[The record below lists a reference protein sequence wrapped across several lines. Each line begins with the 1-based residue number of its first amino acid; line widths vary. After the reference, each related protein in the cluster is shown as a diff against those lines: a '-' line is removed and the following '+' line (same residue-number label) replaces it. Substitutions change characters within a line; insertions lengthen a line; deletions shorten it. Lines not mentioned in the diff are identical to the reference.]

1 MSKYFTNYFARHSL
15 LLKKTLEKLQDYYL
29 FDAKKLRELSNEL
42 FMKQFNYAFK
52 NSSFYHNLYSQYGL
66 NINSI
71 KSLDD
76 ITLIPVI
83 QKKDIKYN
91 IHDIYTGLKLF
102 YSKGQTSGTT
112 GSPLTVYRDYNSI
125 LLENAY
131 QWHYRIRKGY
141 QPRDRAISLSGKL
154 LKDQLKSFDP
164 YLNILYLSGYNINAD
179 EIGFYIKEI
188 EKFKPK
194 AVIGYPSSLSALAV
208 EISKKAVLSVKIPLA
223 FTSSENLYDFQTEK
237 IEKVFNCRVHDWYGN
252 AERTIALEQC
262 DAGGYHEA
270 PLYSYN
276 EFEENRIITTG
287 FINKHF
293 PLIRYQVD
301 DLISLDDHGQ
311 HICNMHTRKIK
322 SIDGRAQDYVVLCDG
337 SIVNRL
343 NQAFKNIRNVQFIQ
357 LIQNDCSKIFVNV
370 VPEIGF
376 NLEDHDQIFDSIYS
390 RSGESIKLE
399 VNTIEEKD
407 IVRSD
412 SGKYLLVV
420 NNLKKNGKASAQR
433 QALNWDPPLK

>member
-1 MSKYFTNYFARHSL
+1 MIKYFTNYFTRHGL
-15 LLKKTLEKLQDYYL
+15 LLNKTLDKLKDYYS
-29 FDAKKLRELSNEL
+29 FDDKKLSDISNEM
-42 FMKQFNYAFK
+42 FMKQLNYAFK
-52 NSSFYHNLYSQYGL
+52 NISFYQNLYKQYGL
-66 NINSI
+66 NINSV

-76 ITLIPVI
+76 IKLLPVI
-83 QKKDIKYN
+83 QKKDIKN
-91 IHDIYTGLKLF
+91 HIDDIYTGLKLF

-131 QWHYRIRKGY
+131 LWHYKIKKGY
-141 QPRDRAISLSGKL
+141 QPRDRAISLRGKQL
-154 LKDQLKSFDP
+154 RDHHKDFDP
-164 YLNILYLSGYNINAD
+164 FLNTLYLSGYNINQD

-194 AVIGYPSSLSALAV
+194 AIIGYPSSLSALAL

-237 IEKVFNCRVHDWYGN
+237 IEKVFNCKVHDWYGN

-262 DAGGYHEA
+262 DAGYYHES

-276 EFEENRIITTG
+276 EFEEHKVITTG

-311 HICNMHTRKIK
+311 HTCNMHTRHIK
-322 SIDGRAQDYVVLCDG
+322 SIDGRAQDYIILSDG
-337 SIVNRL
+337 IIVNRL
-343 NQAFKNIRNVQFIQ
+343 NQAIKNIRNVQYIQ
-357 LIQNDCSKIFVNV
+357 IIQNDYSKIFVNV

-376 NLEDHDQIFDSIYS
+376 SKEDHDQILDSIYS
-390 RSGESIKLE
+390 RSGEGIKIE

-407 IVRSD
+407 IIKSD
-412 SGKYLLVV
+412 TGKYLFVV
-420 NNLKKNGKASAQR
+420 NNL
-433 QALNWDPPLK
+433 

>member
-1 MSKYFTNYFARHSL
+1 MFKYFTNYFIRHSL
-15 LLKKTLEKLQDYYL
+15 LLNKTLEKLQEYYF
-29 FDAKKLRELSNEL
+29 FDEKKLRDISNEL
-42 FMKQFNYAFK
+42 FMKQLNYAFN
-52 NSSFYHNLYSQYGL
+52 NSSFYQNLYNQYGL
-66 NINSI
+66 NINRI

-76 ITLIPVI
+76 ITLLPVI
-83 QKKDIKYN
+83 QKKDIKNN
-91 IHDIYTGLKLF
+91 IDDLYTGLKLF

-131 QWHYRIRKGY
+131 LWHYRIRRGY
-141 QPRDRAISLSGKL
+141 QPHDRAISLRGKQ
-154 LKDQLKSFDP
+154 LKDQHKDFDP
-164 YLNILYLSGYNINAD
+164 FLNTLYLSGYNINPD

-188 EKFKPK
+188 ERFKPK
-194 AVIGYPSSLSALAV
+194 AIIGYPSSLSALAV

-237 IEKVFNCRVHDWYGN
+237 IEKVFNCKVHDWYGN

-262 DAGGYHEA
+262 DAGYYHES

-276 EFEENRIITTG
+276 EFEENKIITTG

-311 HICNMHTRKIK
+311 HICNMHTRHIK
-322 SIDGRAQDYVVLCDG
+322 SIDGRAQDYVILSDG

-343 NQAFKNIRNVQFIQ
+343 NQAFKNIRNIRYIQ
-357 LIQNDCSKIFVNV
+357 LIQNDYHKIFVNV
-370 VPEIGF
+370 VPDVGF
-376 NLEDHDQIFDSIYS
+376 SKEDQDQIVDSIYS
-390 RSGESIKLE
+390 RSGESIKVE
-399 VNTIEEKD
+399 INTVEEKD
-407 IVRSD
+407 IIKSD
-412 SGKYLLVV
+412 SGKYLFVV
-420 NNLKKNGKASAQR
+420 NDL
-433 QALNWDPPLK
+433 